1 MSLSNYKGYSLR
13 NRIFVGFLI
22 VCLLSTIGSAVLSYV
37 VLRDNAM
44 TQSKVDK
51 QSKSEALMSSLDYAL
66 SHTEVFEKD
75 LPEVL
80 GNKIY
85 EIADIN
91 KHDIIVYD
99 LKGDYLLS
107 NKDPKLITQ
116 KHMPTDILDK
126 LRKDG
131 LQYDKTEY
139 DPKLKADVTSS
150 YMVLKNNMLAN
161 IGYVYFP
168 LYHNEDVYLQVFN
181 RYLGLIILIN
191 ILILLVGVWISWV
204 TSNNLTKKI
213 TRFSSIIN
221 SINLFDDNIRPIRY
235 YQNDEL
241 NGLVKAY
248 NKLISEIQDQ
258 REKLRYKASEEA
270 WREMAKQVAHEVKN
284 PLTPMKLTI
293 QNFERRF
300 DPEDPE
306 VTNKVKKMSKVIV
319 EQIDLISE
327 VASAFSEFAKLPQ
340 RNDVIFDVVEET
352 KSVANVFGANNIYIH
367 SNKDV
372 INVNMDKI
380 YLTRILTN
388 LISNSIQAQDSS
400 RPMLINVDIE
410 NIHKKL
416 RISVEDNGF
425 GIPDEKLMKIFE
437 PNFTTKSSGMGL
449 GLTMV
454 RKMIEDYGGEIS
466 VKSEVGKG
474 TIFTIMLPTNM

>member
-13 NRIFVGFLI
+13 NRIFIGFLI
-22 VCLLSTIGSAVLSYV
+22 VCLLSTVGSAFLSYM

-44 TQSKVDK
+44 TQSKIDK
-51 QSKSEALMSSLDYAL
+51 QSKSEALMASLDYAL
-66 SHTEVFEKD
+66 SHTEVKAND
-75 LPEVL
+75 LPKVL
-80 GNKIY
+80 GNKIF

-99 LKGDYLLS
+99 LNGDYLLS
-107 NKDPKLITQ
+107 NKDAQLIPQ
-116 KHMPTDILDK
+116 KKIPNDILAK
-126 LRKDG
+126 LKKDG

-139 DPKLKADVTSS
+139 DKKLKADVTSS
-150 YMVLKNNMLAN
+150 YMVLKNNMLES

-181 RYLGLIILIN
+181 RYLGFIILIN
-191 ILILLVGVWISWV
+191 VIIILVGAWISWV

-213 TRFSSIIN
+213 TRFSNIIN
-221 SINLFDDNIRPIRY
+221 SVNLFDDNIRPIRY
-235 YQNDEL
+235 YRNDEL

-248 NKLISEIQDQ
+248 NKLIAEIQDQ
-258 REKLRYKASEEA
+258 REKLQYKASEEA

-293 QNFERRF
+293 QNFERKF
-300 DPEDPE
+300 DAEDPE
-306 VTNKVKKMSKVIV
+306 VETKVKRMSKVIV

-340 RNDVIFDVVEET
+340 RNDVEFDVVSEIKNVT
-352 KSVANVFGANNIYIH
+352 NVFSSNRIYVH
-367 SNKDV
+367 SNKESIMV
-372 INVNMDKI
+372 SMDKI

-388 LISNSIQAQDSS
+388 LISNSIQAQDSN
-400 RPMLINVDIE
+400 RKMIVNVDIE

-416 RISVEDNGF
+416 KINVEDNGV
-425 GIPDEKLMKIFE
+425 GIPEEKLVKIFE

-454 RKMIEDYGGEIS
+454 RKMVEDYGGEIT
-466 VKSEVGKG
+466 VKSELGKG
-474 TIFTIMLPTNM
+474 SKFTIMLPTNM

>member
-1 MSLSNYKGYSLR
+1 
-13 NRIFVGFLI
+13 
-22 VCLLSTIGSAVLSYV
+22 
-37 VLRDNAM
+37 
-44 TQSKVDK
+44 
-51 QSKSEALMSSLDYAL
+51 
-66 SHTEVFEKD
+66 
-75 LPEVL
+75 
-80 GNKIY
+80 
-85 EIADIN
+85 
-91 KHDIIVYD
+91 
-99 LKGDYLLS
+99 
-107 NKDPKLITQ
+107 
-116 KHMPTDILDK
+116 
-126 LRKDG
+126 
-131 LQYDKTEY
+131 
-139 DPKLKADVTSS
+139 
-150 YMVLKNNMLAN
+150 MVLKNNMLSD

-181 RYLGLIILIN
+181 RYLGFIILIN
-191 ILILLVGVWISWV
+191 IFILLVGVWISWV
-204 TSNNLTKKI
+204 TSNQLTRKI
-213 TRFSSIIN
+213 TKFSSIIN
-221 SINLFDDNIRPIRY
+221 SVNLFDDNIRPIRY
-235 YQNDEL
+235 YKNDEL

-300 DPEDPE
+300 DPTDPE
-306 VTNKVKKMSKVIV
+306 AANKVKKMSKVIV

-340 RNDVIFDVVEET
+340 RNDMVFDVVEET

-367 SNKDV
+367 SNKESIKV
-372 INVNMDKI
+372 SMDKI
-380 YLTRILTN
+380 YLARILTN
-388 LISNSIQAQDSS
+388 LISNSIQAQESGRS
-400 RPMLINVDIE
+400 LIVNVDIE

-416 RISVEDNGF
+416 RISVEDNGT
-425 GIPDEKLMKIFE
+425 GIPEEKLVKIFE

-474 TIFTIMLPTNM
+474 TVFTMMLPTNM